1 MKQTE
6 FYVKAVPMVNGQLAT
21 LLYPSFYPW
30 IVSQVIKVENEKEL
44 NLYSDFFSK
53 KSLLMYFAKNGD
65 RSFFVVQGRGCTPG
79 KQLDINQRN
88 HSKVYGDIQSCLQAA
103 ADWWSEYKNSGQQ
116 IPLSL

>member
-6 FYVKAVPMVNGQLAT
+6 FCAKAVPMVNGQLAT

-30 IVSQVIKVENEKEL
+30 IISQVIKVENEKEI

-53 KSLLMYFAKNGD
+53 KSLPMYFAKNGD
-65 RSFFVVQGRGCTPG
+65 RSFFIVQSRGRTPG
-79 KQLDINQRN
+79 KVLSIDQWN
-88 HSKVYGDIQSCLQAA
+88 HSNVYKDIQSCLQAA